1 MIPTQI
7 QLTENQARILERMAA
22 EKEISVAELI
32 RQSIDD
38 MIRHSKDSDSG
49 GPFDAERE
57 GKRQRALSIIGAF
70 SSDVDDL
77 SVNHDRYLATA
88 YADSDSVV

>member
-1 MIPTQI
+1 MIPAQV
-7 QLTENQARILERMAA
+7 QLTEKQARILERMAA

-32 RQSIDD
+32 R
-38 MIRHSKDSDSG
+38 HSKDSDGG